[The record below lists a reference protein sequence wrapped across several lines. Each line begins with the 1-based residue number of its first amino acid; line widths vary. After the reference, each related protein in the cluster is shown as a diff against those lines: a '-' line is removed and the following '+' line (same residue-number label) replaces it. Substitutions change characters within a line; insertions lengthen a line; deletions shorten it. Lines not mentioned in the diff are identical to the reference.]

1 MKIFVI
7 LSRVPYPLEKGEK
20 LRAFHQI
27 KELSKHNDIFLFAL
41 NDASFHPKALEEL
54 KPYCKAIKFYHF
66 KKKDIFK
73 NLISAF
79 FSKLPMQVGYFYNGW
94 IKKVMMQDIKKFAP
108 DLIYCQLIRTAEYVK
123 EIKDIPK
130 LIDYMDVFSKGV
142 ERRIEKVPFYLKPV
156 FNMEYKR
163 LLKYEHD
170 VFDDF
175 TYKTIISVQDRSH
188 IPHPDKEK
196 IVVIPNGVDTD
207 FFFPV
212 EIEKEYDILF
222 SGNMSYPPNVDS
234 AVYLV
239 EEILPLLLPTHPDLK
254 VLISGADPSKKV
266 QSLQSKNVIVSGWVD
281 DIRESFAE
289 SKMLVAPMQLSI
301 GLQNK
306 LLQAMAMGIPV
317 ITSILANNAIHAT
330 PDNQI
335 LVAENPKEY
344 ASHIL
349 SLLDNPYKAN
359 AIAANAL
366 EFVKSNFTWEAMN
379 DKLEK
384 MINQK

>member
-7 LSRVPYPLEKGEK
+7 LSRVPYPLEKGDK

-41 NDASFHPKALEEL
+41 NDAPFHPKALDEL

-66 KKKDIFK
+66 KKKDIIK
-73 NLISAF
+73 NLLSAF
-79 FSKLPMQVGYFYNGW
+79 FSKLPMQVGYFYNRW

-108 DLIYCQLIRTAEYVK
+108 DLIYCQLIRTAEYVR

-130 LIDYMDVFSKGV
+130 VLDYMDVFSKGV
-142 ERRIEKVPFYLKPV
+142 ERRIEKVPFYLKPI
-156 FNMEYKR
+156 FNMEYNR

-170 VFDDF
+170 IFDDF
-175 TYKTIISVQDRSH
+175 TYKTIISEQDRSH
-188 IPHPDKEK
+188 IPHPDREK
-196 IVVIPNGVDTD
+196 ITVIPNGVDTD

-234 AVYLV
+234 AAYLV
-239 EEILPLLLPTHPDLK
+239 EDILPLLLPTHPDLK

-266 QSLQSKNVIVSGWVD
+266 LSLQSKNVVVSGWVD

-317 ITSILANNAIHAT
+317 ITSVLANNAVHAI
-330 PDNQI
+330 PDKSI

-344 ASHIL
+344 ASHII
-349 SLLDNPYKAN
+349 SLLDNSDKGKM
-359 AIAANAL
+359 IADNAL
-366 EFVKSNFTWEAMN
+366 DFVKINFSWEAMN

-384 MINQK
+384 LINQK